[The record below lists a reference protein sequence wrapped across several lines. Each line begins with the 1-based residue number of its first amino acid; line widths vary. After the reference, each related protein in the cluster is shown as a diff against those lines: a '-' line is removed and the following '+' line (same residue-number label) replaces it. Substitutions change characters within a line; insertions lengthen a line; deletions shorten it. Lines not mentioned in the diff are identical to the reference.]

1 MKIEK
6 NEIHNIYGEAPQ
18 SFHNTMVETL
28 DSLDEAAPIRYYRT
42 RRLAA
47 FAAAAALLSV
57 GVLGANAVIKSFAPV
72 KDGNYGLNITV
83 GDSSDSEPGLMTLG
97 APSNTPEYIKPNVGY
112 LPEGMYFSDQHGK
125 YLSDDETKCMTIVY
139 QRITEQQT
147 IQDFNVASY
156 EELTINGHAAM
167 ITYSAIPEAEN
178 EYTRHFYIYFE
189 DTATLVE
196 AFVTYGVSDEEL
208 MKIMEGITVE
218 ECDTDMYGMS
228 FTQAKKEYAEEKR
241 DEQITAFLDKASELT
256 RNDKLIPI
264 NIGTKIKYGKGT
276 ELYECGGIE
285 YSIDSIEVLD
295 NIGALDYNKF
305 SDWHIDLD
313 NDVDENGNF
322 LPYERN
328 TYSYGDGVNAPFTMV
343 VGQDEIE
350 RRLIY
355 ATLTVT
361 NTSDSISNF
370 FYQGLGITNYT
381 DDNGILKENDK
392 TEKYLISEPAY
403 IDGNNVD
410 SEGMKAGWNSL
421 TLAPGE
427 TRTVY
432 IGFVCDAD
440 YIDDLYLTDDGGFPR
455 YRYDNKTSMLN
466 VSSSIN
472 PDGTFNHDTLCTKV
486 R

>member
-1 MKIEK
+1 
-6 NEIHNIYGEAPQ
+6 
-18 SFHNTMVETL
+18 
-28 DSLDEAAPIRYYRT
+28 
-42 RRLAA
+42 
-47 FAAAAALLSV
+47 
-57 GVLGANAVIKSFAPV
+57 
-72 KDGNYGLNITV
+72 
-83 GDSSDSEPGLMTLG
+83 
-97 APSNTPEYIKPNVGY
+97 
-112 LPEGMYFSDQHGK
+112 
-125 YLSDDETKCMTIVY
+125 
-139 QRITEQQT
+139 
-147 IQDFNVASY
+147 
-156 EELTINGHAAM
+156 
-167 ITYSAIPEAEN
+167 
-178 EYTRHFYIYFE
+178 
-189 DTATLVE
+189 
-196 AFVTYGVSDEEL
+196 
-208 MKIMEGITVE
+208 
-218 ECDTDMYGMS
+218 
-228 FTQAKKEYAEEKR
+228 
-241 DEQITAFLDKASELT
+241 
-256 RNDKLIPI
+256 
-264 NIGTKIKYGKGT
+264 
-276 ELYECGGIE
+276 
-285 YSIDSIEVLD
+285 
-295 NIGALDYNKF
+295 
-305 SDWHIDLD
+305 
-313 NDVDENGNF
+313 
-322 LPYERN
+322 
-328 TYSYGDGVNAPFTMV
+328 MV

-455 YRYDNKTSMLN
+455 YRYDNKTSTLN